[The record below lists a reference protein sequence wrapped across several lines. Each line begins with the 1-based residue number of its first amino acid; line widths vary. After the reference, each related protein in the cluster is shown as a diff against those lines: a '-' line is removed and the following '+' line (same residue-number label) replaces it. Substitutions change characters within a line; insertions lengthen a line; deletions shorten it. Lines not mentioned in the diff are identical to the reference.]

1 LYATVGQA
9 LHTENARGLLARCR
23 PAFAIIDRPR
33 FDVAWALARLASER
47 GTMMHTQTTRT
58 GRSRNLGSRRGQG
71 QAGQA
76 ENGGSPRPRTH
87 PRPALGHSEA
97 SARRRRSLVR
107 PPRAAQ
113 PRRQGP
119 RDDGGARPDAPQ
131 EKGKAYGKIS
141 AKPAGVD
148 RPITSFGVGE
158 RRARRSGPENR
169 RNRREWEVST
179 ASPKSGG

>member
-1 LYATVGQA
+1 MGARLLQAIESKEHRIAAGGWRGLYATVGQA

-119 RDDGGARPDAPQ
+119 RDDGGARPDAP
-131 EKGKAYGKIS
+131 
-141 AKPAGVD
+141 P
-148 RPITSFGVGE
+148 GE
-158 RRARRSGPENR
+158 RQGLRQDQREARRS
-169 RNRREWEVST
+169 
-179 ASPKSGG
+179 